1 MAKYELVLNDKTA
14 YTKMITSPWVCIKA
28 EETTQIIE
36 RYKLEKIK

>member
-14 YTKMITSPWVCIKA
+14 YTKRITSHWVCIKA

-36 RYKLEKIK
+36 EYKLERVK